1 MTHKIIILGAGL
13 TGLVVAHELR
23 KLGIDF
29 TIIEARNRVG
39 GRINTIFSKKN
50 TPVEVGATWFTD
62 HHVNLK
68 ALLDQLGLSYFKQ
81 SMQGEVLFQSFSNQ
95 PAQRL
100 ELPESDSSY
109 RITDGSIALC
119 LKLKQS
125 LNLNQIILNSPIKAI
140 EYKNQSFVLTAENNE
155 FSSDFIV
162 STLPPALLFNSID
175 FTPNIEGDLV
185 EVAKK
190 THTWMQD
197 SIRIALVYDSPFW
210 QKKGGCGTIFSNSG
224 PITEL
229 YDHSDS
235 QNKRYALGGFVS
247 NAFKNLTQNE
257 RLQLILKQLN
267 GLLGNEA
274 LNYLAYE
281 EAVWSN
287 EPYTKFKIANDLF
300 PHQNN
305 GHPIF
310 NKDYFNSQFIMA
322 GTETAQHYSGYMEGA
337 VISANNAV
345 KKITEKMSPKSESF

>member
-13 TGLVVAHELR
+13 TGLVLAHELR
-23 KLGIDF
+23 KLGIDS

-39 GRINTIFSKKN
+39 GRINTIFSKQN
-50 TPVEVGATWFTD
+50 TPIEVGATWFTD

-68 ALLDQLGLSYFKQ
+68 ALLNQLGLPYFKQ
-81 SMQGEVLFQSFSNQ
+81 SMQGEVLFQPFSNQ

-109 RITDGSIALC
+109 RITDGTIALC

-125 LNLNQIILNSPIKAI
+125 LNSNQIILNTPIRAI

-162 STLPPALLFNSID
+162 STLPPALLSGAID
-175 FTPNIEGDLV
+175 FSPKLDEALIN
-185 EVAKK
+185 VAKK

-197 SIRIALVYDSPFW
+197 SIRIGLVYDSPFW

-257 RLQLILKQLN
+257 RFQLILKQLN

-287 EPYTKFKIANDLF
+287 EPYTKFKIENDLY

-345 KKITEKMSPKSESF
+345 KKITEKMSHKSESF